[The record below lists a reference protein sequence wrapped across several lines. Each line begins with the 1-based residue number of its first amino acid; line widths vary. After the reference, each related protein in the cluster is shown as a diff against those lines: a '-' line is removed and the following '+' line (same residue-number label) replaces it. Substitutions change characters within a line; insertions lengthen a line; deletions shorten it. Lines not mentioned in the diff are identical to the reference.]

1 MYEILSSIMKYIF
14 ITIIYLFIYGIIR
27 LIYLDISSMG
37 AKGKHG
43 MKKGKNLPY
52 IKLINRR
59 EDLGFKVEET
69 YTLDGNMELGRSNK
83 NDIVIKDPYV
93 SGKHVRFT
101 VHDGRTSMQD
111 LNSTNGS
118 FVNGERLGR
127 NPVYLR
133 DGDKIHIGQ
142 MDFLYVEN

>member
-1 MYEILSSIMKYIF
+1 MYEMLSSIMKYIF

-37 AKGKHG
+37 AKGKQVL
-43 MKKGKNLPY
+43 KKGGKLPY

-59 EDLGFKVEET
+59 ENLGFKVEET
-69 YTLDGNMELGRSNK
+69 YIIDGNMELGRSNK

-93 SGKHVRFT
+93 SGKHLKFIMK
-101 VHDGRTSMQD
+101 DGKVSVQD
-111 LNSTNGS
+111 MGSTNGS
-118 FVNGERLGR
+118 FVNGMRLGSD
-127 NPVYLR
+127 PVYLE

-142 MDFLYVEN
+142 MDFLYVEK